1 MYDSM
6 MIWTDDHLI
15 TRIVVQTFYEIINM
29 MRLDNMG
36 TEFFA
41 DLKLG
46 FEPIILLYNP
56 EPATSDK
63 LKISCI
69 FSI

>member
-15 TRIVVQTFYEIINM
+15 TRIVVQAFYEIVNM

-36 TEFFA
+36 TEGCV
-41 DLKLG
+41 KLVSQ
-46 FEPIILLYNP
+46 IQ
-56 EPATSDK
+56 S
-63 LKISCI
+63 
-69 FSI
+69 